1 MEKQAQI
8 QINRFIKNKT
18 LIKKY
23 VVLLLAFAGTALNE
37 LLASQS
43 LFRAGTHSAP
53 AAAVLSSVSHPG
65 RLKS

>member
-23 VVLLLAFAGTALNE
+23 VVLLLAFTGTALNE
-37 LLASQS
+37 LLASVTLS
-43 LFRAGTHSAP
+43 CWYSFCACGSC
-53 AAAVLSSVSHPG
+53 AVIRISSW
-65 RLKS
+65 